1 MNKSKNYFKKIQLL
15 VDKKAKIR
23 IIWLIIFS
31 VFISIL
37 ETFTLASIMPF
48 IDIATNFD
56 KIQTDQ
62 YYQQAFIFLG
72 FQSEVN
78 FAIVLGFFLVVL
90 FIFRGLVNLVHSHVI
105 FNFSESLYAQI
116 TQKLFETYL
125 KMPYKAF
132 VKKNSSYLTKAI
144 VSEASQIP
152 YVINSVLLMMSEAL
166 VIIFLYILMMATNWK
181 ITIVVTV
188 ILLFKMLFLSKTIS
202 KKIKSVGV
210 IREKSG
216 SQFYEIINKF
226 FGNFKQLKLQDQQRI
241 EGVKD
246 EFSTA
251 IKSYAN
257 ANAVSSFLSSVPR
270 LFIETFAF
278 SMMVILLTSLVYLA
292 QEDVAFIIPTISLFA
307 IILYRFLPSIN
318 RIING
323 YNSVMYYHK
332 SIDVVESEFAT
343 EQEILGGQIIE
354 FKEKIELID
363 VNFSY
368 EKNEVLRGVNLIIY
382 KGEKVAIIGE
392 SGSGKSTLVDLI
404 IGLHRA
410 DQGKIQIDNNFVD
423 NTNLLSWRSQV
434 GYIPQQ
440 VYLFDGTIAE
450 NVCFGRNEDKHLLET
465 VLKQANI
472 FDFLQTKQGLNTL
485 VGEGGVQLSG
495 GQKQRIAI
503 ARALY
508 GQPEILVLDEATSA
522 LDSKTEGKVMQ
533 EIYQI
538 TQNKTLIIIAH
549 RLGTIKYCDRIY
561 RMKSGKLN

>member
-56 KIQTDQ
+56 KIQTNQ

-72 FQSEVN
+72 LQSEVN

-216 SQFYEIINKF
+216 SQFYEVINKF
-226 FGNFKQLKLQDQQRI
+226 FGNFKQLKLHDQQRI

-368 EKNEVLRGVNLIIY
+368 EKNEVLRSVNLIIY

-549 RLGTIKYCDRIY
+549 RLSTIKYCDRIY

>member
-1 MNKSKNYFKKIQLL
+1 
-15 VDKKAKIR
+15 
-23 IIWLIIFS
+23 
-31 VFISIL
+31 
-37 ETFTLASIMPF
+37 MPF

-56 KIQTDQ
+56 KIQTNQ

-216 SQFYEIINKF
+216 SQFYEVINKF
-226 FGNFKQLKLQDQQRI
+226 FGNFKQLKLHDQQRI

-368 EKNEVLRGVNLIIY
+368 EKNEVLRSVNLIIY

-549 RLGTIKYCDRIY
+549 RLSTIKYCDRIY

>member
-72 FQSEVN
+72 LQSEVN

-216 SQFYEIINKF
+216 SQYYEIINKF

-343 EQEILGGQIIE
+343 EQEILGDQIIE

-368 EKNEVLRGVNLIIY
+368 EKNEVLRSVNLIIY

-434 GYIPQQ
+434 GYVPQQ

-549 RLGTIKYCDRIY
+549 RLSTIKYCDRIY

>member
-56 KIQTDQ
+56 KIQTNQ

-72 FQSEVN
+72 LQSEVN

-226 FGNFKQLKLQDQQRI
+226 FGNFKQLKLHDQQRI

-382 KGEKVAIIGE
+382 KGEKVASIGE

-549 RLGTIKYCDRIY
+549 RLSTIKYCDRIY

>member
-56 KIQTDQ
+56 KIQTNQ

-72 FQSEVN
+72 LQSEVN

-216 SQFYEIINKF
+216 SQFYEVINKF
-226 FGNFKQLKLQDQQRI
+226 FGNFKQLKLHDQQRI

-343 EQEILGGQIIE
+343 EQEILGDQIIE

-368 EKNEVLRGVNLIIY
+368 EKNEVLRSVNLIIY

-549 RLGTIKYCDRIY
+549 RLSTIKYCDRIY

>member
-56 KIQTDQ
+56 KIQTNQ

-72 FQSEVN
+72 LQSEVN
-78 FAIVLGFFLVVL
+78 FAIVLGFSLVVL

-216 SQFYEIINKF
+216 SQFYEVINKF
-226 FGNFKQLKLQDQQRI
+226 FGNFKQLKLHDQQRI

-257 ANAVSSFLSSVPR
+257 ANAASSFLSSVPR

-368 EKNEVLRGVNLIIY
+368 EKNEVLRSVNLIIY

-549 RLGTIKYCDRIY
+549 RLSTIKYCDRIY

>member
-1 MNKSKNYFKKIQLL
+1 VNKSKNYFKKIQLL

-56 KIQTDQ
+56 KIQTNQ

-166 VIIFLYILMMATNWK
+166 VIIFLYILMMVTNWK

-216 SQFYEIINKF
+216 SQFHEIINKF
-226 FGNFKQLKLQDQQRI
+226 FGNFKQLKLHDQQRI
-241 EGVKD
+241 KGVKD

-257 ANAVSSFLSSVPR
+257 ANAASSFLSSVPR

-307 IILYRFLPSIN
+307 IIIYRFLPSIN

-323 YNSVMYYHK
+323 YNLVMYYHK

-368 EKNEVLRGVNLIIY
+368 EKNEVLRSVNLIIY

>member
-1 MNKSKNYFKKIQLL
+1 VNKSKNYFKKIQLL

-56 KIQTDQ
+56 KIQTNQ

-72 FQSEVN
+72 LQSEVN

-216 SQFYEIINKF
+216 SQYYEIINKF
-226 FGNFKQLKLQDQQRI
+226 FGNFKQLKLHDQQRI

-257 ANAVSSFLSSVPR
+257 ANAASSFLSSVPR

-549 RLGTIKYCDRIY
+549 RLSTIKYCDRIY

>member
-56 KIQTDQ
+56 KIQTNQ

-72 FQSEVN
+72 LQSEVN

-216 SQFYEIINKF
+216 SQFHEIINKF
-226 FGNFKQLKLQDQQRI
+226 FGNFKQLKLHDQQRI

-549 RLGTIKYCDRIY
+549 RLSTIKYCDRIY

>member
-1 MNKSKNYFKKIQLL
+1 VNKSKNYFKKIQLL

-56 KIQTDQ
+56 KIQTNQ

-216 SQFYEIINKF
+216 SQFHEIINKF
-226 FGNFKQLKLQDQQRI
+226 FGNFKQLKLHDQQRI

-323 YNSVMYYHK
+323 YNLVMYYHK

-368 EKNEVLRGVNLIIY
+368 EKNEVLRSVNLIIY

-549 RLGTIKYCDRIY
+549 RLSTIKYCDRIY

>member
-1 MNKSKNYFKKIQLL
+1 VNKSKNYFKKIQLL

-56 KIQTDQ
+56 KIQTNQ

-72 FQSEVN
+72 LQSEVN
-78 FAIVLGFFLVVL
+78 FAIVLGFSLVVL

-216 SQFYEIINKF
+216 SQYYEIINKF
-226 FGNFKQLKLQDQQRI
+226 FGNFKQLKLHDQQRI

-549 RLGTIKYCDRIY
+549 RLSTIKYCDRIY

>member
-1 MNKSKNYFKKIQLL
+1 VNKSKNYFKKIQLL

-56 KIQTDQ
+56 KIQTNQ

-216 SQFYEIINKF
+216 SQFHEIINKF
-226 FGNFKQLKLQDQQRI
+226 FGNFKQLKLHDQQRI

-549 RLGTIKYCDRIY
+549 RLSTIKYCDRIY

>member
-1 MNKSKNYFKKIQLL
+1 VNKSKNYFKKIQLL

-56 KIQTDQ
+56 KIQTNQ

-72 FQSEVN
+72 LQSEVN

-216 SQFYEIINKF
+216 SQFYEVINKF
-226 FGNFKQLKLQDQQRI
+226 FGNFKQLKLHDQQRI

-257 ANAVSSFLSSVPR
+257 ANAASSFLSSVPR

-549 RLGTIKYCDRIY
+549 RLSTIKYCDRIY

>member
-1 MNKSKNYFKKIQLL
+1 VNKSKNYFKKIQLL

-56 KIQTDQ
+56 KIQTNQ

-72 FQSEVN
+72 LQSEVN

-226 FGNFKQLKLQDQQRI
+226 FGNFKQLKLHDQQRI

-549 RLGTIKYCDRIY
+549 RLSTIKYCDRIY

>member
-56 KIQTDQ
+56 KIQTNQ

-216 SQFYEIINKF
+216 SQFYEVINKF
-226 FGNFKQLKLQDQQRI
+226 FGNFKQLKLHDQQRI

-368 EKNEVLRGVNLIIY
+368 EKNEVLRSVNLIIY

-549 RLGTIKYCDRIY
+549 RLSTIKYCDRIY

>member
-56 KIQTDQ
+56 KIQTNQ

-216 SQFYEIINKF
+216 SQFYEVINKF
-226 FGNFKQLKLQDQQRI
+226 FGNFKQLKLHDQQRI

-307 IILYRFLPSIN
+307 IIIYRFLPSIN

-323 YNSVMYYHK
+323 YNLVMFYHK

-368 EKNEVLRGVNLIIY
+368 GKNEVLRGVNLIIY

-549 RLGTIKYCDRIY
+549 RLSTIKYCDRIY

>member
-1 MNKSKNYFKKIQLL
+1 VNKSKNYFKKIQLL

-56 KIQTDQ
+56 KIQTNQ

-72 FQSEVN
+72 LQSEVN

-166 VIIFLYILMMATNWK
+166 VIIFLYILMMVTNWK

-216 SQFYEIINKF
+216 SQFHEIINKF
-226 FGNFKQLKLQDQQRI
+226 FGNFKQLKLHDQQRI

-549 RLGTIKYCDRIY
+549 RLSTIKYCDRIY

>member
-56 KIQTDQ
+56 KIQTNQ

-72 FQSEVN
+72 LQSEVN

-216 SQFYEIINKF
+216 SQFYEVINKF
-226 FGNFKQLKLQDQQRI
+226 FGNFKQLKLHDQQRI

-465 VLKQANI
+465 VLRQANI

-549 RLGTIKYCDRIY
+549 RLSTIKYCDRIY

>member
-1 MNKSKNYFKKIQLL
+1 VNKSKNYFKKIQLL

-56 KIQTDQ
+56 KIQTNQ

-549 RLGTIKYCDRIY
+549 RLSTIKYCDRIY

>member
-1 MNKSKNYFKKIQLL
+1 VNKSKNYFKKIQLL

-56 KIQTDQ
+56 KIQTNQ

-72 FQSEVN
+72 LQSEVN

-368 EKNEVLRGVNLIIY
+368 EKNEVLRSVNLIIY

-549 RLGTIKYCDRIY
+549 RLSTIKYCDRIY

>member
-1 MNKSKNYFKKIQLL
+1 VNKSKNYFKKIQLL

-72 FQSEVN
+72 LQSEVN

-216 SQFYEIINKF
+216 SQFHEIINKF
-226 FGNFKQLKLQDQQRI
+226 FGNFKQLKLHDQQRI

-549 RLGTIKYCDRIY
+549 RLSTIKYCDRIY

>member
-1 MNKSKNYFKKIQLL
+1 VNKSKNYFKKIQLL

-56 KIQTDQ
+56 KIQTNQ

-226 FGNFKQLKLQDQQRI
+226 FGNFKQLKLHDQQRI

-257 ANAVSSFLSSVPR
+257 ANAESSFLSSVPR

-307 IILYRFLPSIN
+307 IIIYRFLPSIN

-323 YNSVMYYHK
+323 YNLVMFYHK

-368 EKNEVLRGVNLIIY
+368 GKNEVLRGVNLIIY

-549 RLGTIKYCDRIY
+549 RLSTIKYCDRIY

>member
-1 MNKSKNYFKKIQLL
+1 VNKSKNYFKKIQLL

-56 KIQTDQ
+56 KIQTNQ

-72 FQSEVN
+72 LQSEVN

-216 SQFYEIINKF
+216 SQFYEVINKF
-226 FGNFKQLKLQDQQRI
+226 FGNFKQLKLHDQQRI

-343 EQEILGGQIIE
+343 EQEILGDQIIE

-549 RLGTIKYCDRIY
+549 RLSTIKYCDRIY

>member
-1 MNKSKNYFKKIQLL
+1 VNKSKNYFKKIQLL

-56 KIQTDQ
+56 KIQTNQ

-72 FQSEVN
+72 LQSEVN

-216 SQFYEIINKF
+216 SQFHEIINKF
-226 FGNFKQLKLQDQQRI
+226 FGNFKQLKLHDQQRI

-368 EKNEVLRGVNLIIY
+368 EKNEVLRSVNLIIY

-450 NVCFGRNEDKHLLET
+450 NVCFGRNEDKQLLET

-549 RLGTIKYCDRIY
+549 RLSTIKYCDRIY

>member
-1 MNKSKNYFKKIQLL
+1 VNKSKNYFKKIQLL

-56 KIQTDQ
+56 KIQTNQ

-216 SQFYEIINKF
+216 SQFYEVINKF
-226 FGNFKQLKLQDQQRI
+226 FGNFKQLKLHDQQRI

-549 RLGTIKYCDRIY
+549 RLSTIKYCDRIY

>member
-1 MNKSKNYFKKIQLL
+1 VNKSKNYFKKIQLL

-56 KIQTDQ
+56 KIQTNQ

-72 FQSEVN
+72 LQSEVN

-166 VIIFLYILMMATNWK
+166 VIIFLYILMMVTNWK

-216 SQFYEIINKF
+216 SQFHEIINKF
-226 FGNFKQLKLQDQQRI
+226 FGNFKQLKLHDQQRI

-307 IILYRFLPSIN
+307 IIIYRFLPSIN

-323 YNSVMYYHK
+323 YNLVMYYHK

-549 RLGTIKYCDRIY
+549 RLSTIKYCDRIY